1 VEKFKIF
8 EGFKTVH
15 LSDLTL
21 LGLPVHFGS
30 AVDAV
35 LESKCEDMARA
46 VSRLALLH
54 VHDALVIL
62 RNSLSVPSWCTLC
75 EQQSVLDDP
84 LYYNS
89 ITFFVKGS
97 QPF

>member
-8 EGFKTVH
+8 GEFKAVQ

-21 LGLPVHFGS
+21 LGSPVDYGP

-35 LESKCEDMARA
+35 LESKCEDLARA
-46 VSRLALLH
+46 VSRMALLH
-54 VHDALVIL
+54 VNDALVIL
-62 RNSLSVPSWCTLC
+62 NNSLSVQKLLYTL
-75 EQQSVLDDP
+75 QTAKFWTIL
-84 LYYNS
+84 LYYSS

-97 QPF
+97 EPF